1 MINIGELIDDIEK
14 RKEKLKSLLGI
25 YYKQRCFNRNS
36 LIDVMELEF
45 NPITGIKNGKDGYL

>member
-1 MINIGELIDDIEK
+1 MINIGELKILLDDIKK

-25 YYKQRCFNRNS
+25 YHNRNS

-45 NPITGIKNGKDGYL
+45 NPITGIKKGKDGYL